1 MSLEEKEE
9 FLKIMNRKSKEFL
22 TYTQK
27 FDEKIKVNEKIN
39 FFFFKIID

>member
-9 FLKIMNRKSKEFL
+9 FLKIMKRKSKEFL

-27 FDEKIKVNEKIN
+27 FDENKS
-39 FFFFKIID
+39 